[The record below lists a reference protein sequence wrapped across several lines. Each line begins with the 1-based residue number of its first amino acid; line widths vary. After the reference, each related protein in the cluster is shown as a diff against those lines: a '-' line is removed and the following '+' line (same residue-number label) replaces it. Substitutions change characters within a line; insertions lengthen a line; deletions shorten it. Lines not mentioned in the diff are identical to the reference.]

1 MQAELERFVQK
12 YKRQILL
19 LFMDIVGCLLAVV
32 VAYFLTSSSD
42 FYVRY
47 VAGIAGKSY
56 WTSIAFATVLT
67 TIIVNNIFRLYDTLW
82 EHATV
87 GELFKTIYSS
97 LTSNAFLLVVVL
109 IFKPVVFYKMELAFL
124 FGYTVYLFASRSF
137 FRIKFS
143 FAKSTRVEGASNRR
157 ILIVGAGTA
166 GSMMLTEIKGHPHLG
181 QAVGLIDDDPAKQGS
196 RIGDVRVVGFT
207 KDIPEVAQ
215 TLRIDQIVVAV
226 PSASPRQIREILD
239 LCTQTRCDLRIMP
252 GLFELMN
259 KQALLGQL
267 REVRIEDLLGRD
279 PVELDATSVASY
291 IKGKTVLVTGG
302 GGSIGSELCR
312 QIATYRPQKLVILDV
327 YENSAYDLQQE
338 LKRKY
343 PELSFDVVIASVRD
357 RDRID
362 QLMSFYRPHLVFH
375 AAAHKHVPLMEFN
388 PMEAVKNNV
397 FGTLNLAESASIYGV
412 KRFVMIS
419 TDKAVNPTNVMGCS
433 KRVAELIILAM
444 DKVSETE
451 FVAVRFGN
459 VLGSNG
465 SVIPLFKRQIENG
478 GPVTVTHP
486 DIIRYFMTI
495 PEAVQLVLQAGA
507 LAEGGEIFLL
517 DMGEPVRIDDLAR
530 KLIRLSGYEPDVD
543 IHIVYTGLRP
553 GEKLY
558 EELLLAEEET
568 EPTRISKIF
577 ITKPSD
583 VDYDELM
590 GKLNDL
596 ANHDNH
602 ADKIRQILKT
612 IVPNFTN
619 GDENA

>member
-1 MQAELERFVQK
+1 LLK
-12 YKRQILL
+12 YRRQILL
-19 LFMDIVGCLLAVV
+19 LFIDIVGCLLAVLM
-32 VAYFLTSSSD
+32 AYFITSGSD
-42 FYVRY
+42 YYKTVIA
-47 VAGIAGKSY
+47 VIAGKTY
-56 WTSIAFATVLT
+56 WTSIAFTTVLT
-67 TIIVNNIFRLYDTLW
+67 TIIVNNLFRLYDTLW

-97 LTSNAFLLVVVL
+97 LVANAFFLVIVL
-109 IFKPVVFYKMELAFL
+109 VLKPEIFYKMELAFL
-124 FGYTVYLFASRSF
+124 FGYTVYLFTSRSF
-137 FRIKFS
+137 FRIISSFS
-143 FAKSTRVEGASNRR
+143 RPDKKSQGASNRR

-166 GSMMLTEIKGHPHLG
+166 GSMVLTEIKSHPHLG
-181 QAVGLIDDDPAKQGS
+181 QAVALIDDDETKQGS
-196 RIGDVRVVGFT
+196 RIGDVRVEGRT
-207 KDIPEVAQ
+207 KDIPDVCQA
-215 TLRIDQIVVAV
+215 LHIDQIVVSM
-226 PSASPRQIREILD
+226 PSASPRQIKEILD
-239 LCTQTRCDLRIMP
+239 ICTRTRCDLRIMP

-279 PVELDATSVASY
+279 PIELDATSVANY
-291 IKGKTVLVTGG
+291 IKGKVVMVTGG

-312 QIATYRPQKLVILDV
+312 QIAAYRPQRLVILDV

-338 LKRKY
+338 LKRKF
-343 PELSFDVVIASVRD
+343 PELNFDVVIASVRD
-357 RDRID
+357 RDRVD
-362 QLMSFYRPHLVFH
+362 QIMARYRPHILFH

-388 PMEAVKNNV
+388 PMEAVKNNE
-397 FGTLNLAESASIYGV
+397 FGTLNIAQSASIYGV

-419 TDKAVNPTNVMGCS
+419 TDKAVNPTNVMGAT
-433 KRVAELIILAM
+433 KRVAEIIVQAM
-444 DKVSETE
+444 DNVSDTE

-517 DMGEPVRIDDLAR
+517 DMGDPVRIDDLAR
-530 KLIRLSGYEPDVD
+530 KLIRLSGYEPDKD
-543 IHIVYTGLRP
+543 INVVYTGLRP
-553 GEKLY
+553 GEKLF

-568 EPTRISKIF
+568 KSTRISKIF
-577 ITKPSD
+577 IAKPSD
-583 VDYDELM
+583 IAFEELLE
-590 GKLNDL
+590 KLNEL
-596 ANHDNH
+596 SRHDNH
-602 ADKIRQILKT
+602 ADRIRAILKK

-619 GDENA
+619 GEENGD

>member
-1 MQAELERFVQK
+1 MLK
-12 YKRQILL
+12 YRRQILL
-19 LFMDIVGCLLAVV
+19 LLMDIAGCILAVV
-32 VAYFLTSSSD
+32 MAYFITSSYENFLKS
-42 FYVRY
+42 VN
-47 VAGIAGKSY
+47 AGKAY
-56 WTSIAFATVLT
+56 WTSIAFVTVLT
-67 TIIVNNIFRLYDTLW
+67 TIIVNNLFRLYDSLW
-82 EHATV
+82 EHATIN
-87 GELFKTIYSS
+87 EILKTIYSS
-97 LTSNAFLLVVVL
+97 LVSNAFFLVIVL
-109 IFKPVVFYKMELAFL
+109 VLHPNILVQTQLAFL
-124 FGYTVYLFASRSF
+124 FGYTAYLFASRSM
-137 FRIKFS
+137 FRIITTFS
-143 FAKSTRVEGASNRR
+143 RRQAKPQNASNRR

-166 GSMMLTEIKGHPHLG
+166 GSMVLNEINSHPHLG
-181 QAVGLIDDDPAKQGS
+181 QAVALIDDDDAKQGS
-196 RIGDVRVVGFT
+196 HIGDVRVEGRN
-207 KDIPEVAQ
+207 KDIPRVCEVFG
-215 TLRIDQIVVAV
+215 IDQIVVAV

-239 LCTQTRCDLRIMP
+239 LCTKTRCDLRIMP

-291 IKGKTVLVTGG
+291 IKGKVVLVTGG

-312 QIATYRPQKLVILDV
+312 QIATYRPQRLVILDV

-338 LKRKY
+338 LKRKF
-343 PELSFDVVIASVRD
+343 PELPFDVVIASIRD
-357 RDRID
+357 RDRVD
-362 QLMSFYRPHLVFH
+362 QIMSRYRPQLIFH

-397 FGTLNLAESASIYGV
+397 FGTLNLAQSASIYGV

-419 TDKAVNPTNVMGCS
+419 TDKAVNPTNVMGCT
-433 KRVAELIILAM
+433 KRVAEMIIQAM
-444 DKVSETE
+444 DKTSETE

-517 DMGEPVRIDDLAR
+517 DMGEPVRIDELAR

-543 IHIVYTGLRP
+543 IHVVYTGLRP

-568 EPTRISKIF
+568 RPTRIAKIF
-577 ITKPSD
+577 IAAPSEI
-583 VDYDELM
+583 DYDGLMDKLGEL
-590 GKLNDL
+590 G
-596 ANHDNH
+596 NHDNH
-602 ADKIRQILKT
+602 ADRIRMILKK
-612 IVPNFTN
+612 IVPNFT
-619 GDENA
+619 GADETN